1 MKNTNDGITK
11 TTEYEV
17 GDEIKFYHIG
27 AKLKGTIQKI
37 HKDGMLDVL
46 CMAWHVIDG
55 DVLEVHFEDV
65 ITAPYG
71 K

>member
-1 MKNTNDGITK
+1 MKNTNAGITK

-17 GDEIKFYHIG
+17 GDEIKFYQIG

-46 CMAWHVIDG
+46 CKAWDENGV
-55 DVLEVHFEDV
+55 VLEVDFEDV
-65 ITAPYG
+65 IY
-71 K
+71 